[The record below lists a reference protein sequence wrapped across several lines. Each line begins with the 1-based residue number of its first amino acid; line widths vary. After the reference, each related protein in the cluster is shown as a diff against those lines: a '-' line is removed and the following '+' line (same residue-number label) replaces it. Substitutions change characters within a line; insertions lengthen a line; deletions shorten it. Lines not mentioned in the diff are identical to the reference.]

1 MLGAATGNVIE
12 LNTVTGNTNGI
23 FLGAGSR
30 ETLVRNNIVVGNPA
44 IQVGSSRP
52 DVLGVDILNLA
63 PAGQTTF
70 DRNVC
75 ITGVNAPCPVVLGT
89 PWGRP
94 QQD

>member
-1 MLGAATGNVIE
+1 MGSASGNVIE

-23 FLGAGSR
+23 FLAPGSR
-30 ETLVRNNIVVGNPA
+30 QTLVRENTVVGNPA
-44 IQVGSSRP
+44 IQVGASNP

-70 DRNVC
+70 SANVC
-75 ITGVNAPCPVVLGT
+75 VSTRNASCLTG
-89 PWGRP
+89 RR

>member
-1 MLGAATGNVIE
+1 MIGSATGNVIE

-30 ETLVRNNIVVGNPA
+30 QTLVRENTVVGNPA
-44 IQVGSSRP
+44 IQVGASNP

-70 DRNVC
+70 YSNVC
-75 ITGVNAPCPVVLGT
+75 VSTRNASCLTG
-89 PWGRP
+89 RR